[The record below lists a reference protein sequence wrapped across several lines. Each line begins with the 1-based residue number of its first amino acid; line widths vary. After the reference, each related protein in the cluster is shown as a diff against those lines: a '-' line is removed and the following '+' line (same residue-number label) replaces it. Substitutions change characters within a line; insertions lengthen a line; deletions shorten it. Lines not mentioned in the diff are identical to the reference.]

1 MGMTLQARLDRETQA
16 ALKKLVKR
24 TKLSASQVVRDG
36 LRSLEER
43 YAEQERSNRSRPRLI
58 GAGEL
63 DSGTTDLAANK
74 KHMEGFGKK
83 WRLDKQGNGKW
94 DW

>member
-1 MGMTLQARLDRETQA
+1 LDRKSQA
-16 ALKKLVKR
+16 TLKKLVKR
-24 TKLSASQVVRDG
+24 TKLTASGVVREG

-58 GAGEL
+58 GAGEF
-63 DSGTTDLAANK
+63 DFGATDLATNK
-74 KHMEGFGKK
+74 GHMEGFGKK
-83 WRLDKQGNGKW
+83 WRVDKLGKGRW